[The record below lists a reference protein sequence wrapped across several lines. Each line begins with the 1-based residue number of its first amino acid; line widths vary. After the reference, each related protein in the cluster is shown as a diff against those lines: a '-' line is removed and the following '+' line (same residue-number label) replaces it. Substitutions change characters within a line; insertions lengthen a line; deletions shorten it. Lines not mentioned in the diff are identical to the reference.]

1 MLISEHLIA
10 LIQFLL
16 TKHNI
21 RHIIHILVKYKY
33 NKRRPVM
40 ALTEGRRGQ
49 IALAIVKSKFRRD
62 GLRLS
67 SSARRELGSTAYEIG
82 VPIEELEE
90 FVLDLLPE
98 MISEAFGYD
107 RVSVTTHGRRKNPP
121 QSKSVHDDD
130 HD

>member
-1 MLISEHLIA
+1 
-10 LIQFLL
+10 
-16 TKHNI
+16 
-21 RHIIHILVKYKY
+21 
-33 NKRRPVM
+33 M